1 MRVVFMG
8 TPDFSVGTLR
18 ELAKAGHEIAG
29 VISQPDKPKGR
40 GKNLQP
46 TPVKEAAMELGLPV
60 YQPKKVRDPEF
71 IQVMKELNPD
81 VIVVVAFGQIIPKEI
96 LHMPK
101 YGCINVHASLLPAYR
116 GAAPIQWAVINGDKE
131 SGVTIMRMDE
141 GVDTGDMINKVIV
154 PLNEKETGGSLF
166 DRLSESGAK
175 LLVETLPMLEDGSAV
190 FEKQP
195 EESTTPYAAMISKK
209 MGELDWAKS
218 ATELERLIRGLN
230 PWPSAFSHL
239 NGKTLKIW
247 EASVEEEN
255 GEKKAPGTVLQAD
268 AKGFRI
274 QTGEGILKI
283 DTLQMEG
290 KTNGCAGIFT
300 WLYGGRRDDTSLLVY
315 RFRNKCAIDLAA
327 DPIAQFSKI
336 QRSHCC
342 VCVFRTVYRYQCYT
356 GESVEIDANRN
367 NRRKKTWQMEQNFG
381 ESPWRYY
388 WKLHR
393 KKNTAIWQSEM
404 L

>member
-1 MRVVFMG
+1 MKVIFMG
-8 TPDFSVGTLR
+8 TPDFSVGTL
-18 ELAKAGHEIAG
+18 EALIGAGHE
-29 VISQPDKPKGR
+29 VVLVVTQPDKPKGR
-40 GKNLQP
+40 GGKMQY
-46 TPVKEAAMELGLPV
+46 TPVKEAALAHGIPVFQPVKIREAQAVEELRKYNADIMV
-60 YQPKKVRDPEF
+60 
-71 IQVMKELNPD
+71 
-81 VIVVVAFGQIIPKEI
+81 VIAFGQILPKEI
-96 LHMPK
+96 LEMTP
-101 YGCINVHASLLPAYR
+101 YGCINVHASLLPSYR

-268 AKGFRI
+268 AKGFQI

-290 KTNGCAGIFT
+290 KK
-300 WLYGGRRDDTSLLVY
+300 RMD
-315 RFRNKCAIDLAA
+315 
-327 DPIAQFSKI
+327 AQAFL
-336 QRSHCC
+336 RGY
-342 VCVFRTVYRYQCYT
+342 TVEEGMILPC
-356 GESVEIDANRN
+356 
-367 NRRKKTWQMEQNFG
+367 
-381 ESPWRYY
+381 
-388 WKLHR
+388 
-393 KKNTAIWQSEM
+393 
-404 L
+404 